1 MGKAKNTVETSEALG
16 ALFLPL
22 HGDEADVPLW
32 PEGPEAAAGEVVGV
46 VVRGVPASVQGIALR
61 YPGAQLIPEPVHLWM
76 TSASDR
82 LAHPEPA
89 RTSGMAV
96 DSSGQLVYTKPAADI
111 NEDLAAVPLPMLD
124 KLIEAT
130 ATQLRILRQLRAAS
144 ENLRR
149 EHVTL
154 QTPTGALEYALPLSL
169 DDTYSSAAVS
179 KILSPTGKG
188 HRSIA
193 QHRRRSHDLL
203 GIKIGNQYR
212 YPKFQIDAARHE
224 IRPVVAYANRRLE
237 SDADPWGTLDWW
249 YSEDEALNHRRPV
262 DMVDTGELTEKHV
275 DFAIELSQQ
284 GMD

>member
-16 ALFLPL
+16 ALFSAL
-22 HGDEADVPLW
+22 HGNEADVTLW

-46 VVRGVPASVQGIALR
+46 VVRGVPESVEGIALR
-61 YPGAQLIPEPVHLWM
+61 YPGAQLIREPVHLWM

-82 LAHPEPA
+82 LAHPDQPA
-89 RTSGMAV
+89 PAGWQSTALV
-96 DSSGQLVYTKPAADI
+96 SSSTPKPAADI

-169 DDTYSSAAVS
+169 DDTYGSAAVS

-193 QHRRRSHDLL
+193 KQRRRSHDLL

-212 YPKFQIDAARHE
+212 YPKFQIDADDTKSDRSSHTRTVGLKVMP
-224 IRPVVAYANRRLE
+224 IRGA
-237 SDADPWGTLDWW
+237 PWIGGTAKTKRWTTAGPW
-249 YSEDEALNHRRPV
+249 TWSTAVNSPKS
-262 DMVDTGELTEKHV
+262 T
-275 DFAIELSQQ
+275 
-284 GMD
+284 